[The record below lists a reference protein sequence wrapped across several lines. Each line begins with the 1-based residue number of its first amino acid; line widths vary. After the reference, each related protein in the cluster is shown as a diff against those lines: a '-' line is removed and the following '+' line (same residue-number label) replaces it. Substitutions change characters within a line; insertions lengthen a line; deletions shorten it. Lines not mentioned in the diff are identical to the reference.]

1 MHSPGI
7 QPDSAQFRA
16 RKYYNRRDRSWVDMT
31 EVPDIPLDQI
41 QQRVVAMWMGSFYGS
56 SGYVARKLGKK
67 GLREFQ
73 DIGARQVA
81 ATFKQLGL
89 EEPEGVAMAI
99 ATNDKNLFGSL
110 VEVAEGDGFVEIRR
124 LRCGQMEGAKS
135 FARVGANL
143 IAREHCKT
151 CIESHWQKVISE
163 LKMNLEVEHTD
174 DGCIMRISK
183 QKA

>member
-1 MHSPGI
+1 
-7 QPDSAQFRA
+7 
-16 RKYYNRRDRSWVDMT
+16 MT
-31 EVPDIPLDQI
+31 DVPDIPLEQI

-89 EEPEGVAMAI
+89 AEPEMWPWPWLPMTRTSSEAW
-99 ATNDKNLFGSL
+99 LRLS
-110 VEVAEGDGFVEIRR
+110 EQDGFVEIRR
-124 LRCGQMEGAKS
+124 HRCGLMEGAKS
-135 FARVGANL
+135 FARVGASL
-143 IAREHCKT
+143 IAKEHCKT
-151 CIESHWQKVISE
+151 CVESHWQKVFSE
-163 LKMNLEVEHTD
+163 LKMKLEVEHTE

-183 QKA
+183 Q